1 MFQGGILKAISVV
14 SPWGDMIASGEKTL
28 EIRSWKPD
36 VIPMMD
42 VALVQNKAPLHQDGQ
57 EDPNGYVVAI
67 IDIVGCKPWIIE
79 DSRQGGCDES
89 EFISGYLAWEI
100 SNVRKLS
107 KQVNVTAK
115 RKFYT
120 LTNSEAKAIAKWSE
134 T

>member
-1 MFQGGILKAISVV
+1 
-14 SPWGDMIASGEKTL
+14 MIASGEKTL

-42 VALVQNKAPLHQDGQ
+42 VALVQNKTPLHQDGQ

-67 IDIVGCKPWIIE
+67 IDIVGCKPWLIE
-79 DSRQGGCDES
+79 GSRRAGCDES
-89 EFISGYLAWEI
+89 EFTSGYLAWEI
-100 SNVRKLS
+100 SNIRKLS